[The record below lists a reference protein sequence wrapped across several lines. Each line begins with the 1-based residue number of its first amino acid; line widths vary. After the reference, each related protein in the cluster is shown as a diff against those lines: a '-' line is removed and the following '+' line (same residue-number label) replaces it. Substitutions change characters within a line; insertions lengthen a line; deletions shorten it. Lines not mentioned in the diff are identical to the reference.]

1 MRAIIDGKE
10 YIVMPSDFSDTT
22 GRQDPG
28 IQSHWTVLRYEG
40 DNIGQG
46 VLMDL
51 GKNYGY
57 RLVIRGNK
65 GGQTSTE
72 YTKEQVTLI
81 PD

>member
-1 MRAIIDGKE
+1 MKAIINGTTYE
-10 YIVMPSDFSDTT
+10 VMPSDFSDTT
-22 GRQDPG
+22 GPQDPG
-28 IQSHWTVLRYEG
+28 IQSQWTVLRYAG

-46 VLMDL
+46 VLIDL
-51 GKNYGY
+51 GINYGY
-57 RLVIRGNK
+57 RLIIRGNK